1 MIQPG
6 EMIQLQSGHKS
17 GLIKCE
23 DLKTGLGFLP
33 NLLQYYTGLMI
44 TEVDSPAQFAS

>member
-6 EMIQLQSGHKS
+6 EMIQLQTGHRS
-17 GLIKCE
+17 GLTKRE
-23 DLKTGLGFLP
+23 DLKTGLALLH